1 MPGKTLEDKVDGLS
15 EKISNLT
22 TELKCHLTEF
32 RIFKKIG
39 YVILVGIL
47 GILGKLYWKAII
59 SSPTIVA
66 NVVASLNNVT
76 T

>member
-1 MPGKTLEDKVDGLS
+1 MTEKTLEDKVDGLV

-22 TELKCHLTEF
+22 TKLECHLTEF
-32 RIFKKIG
+32 KIFKKIG

-47 GILGKLYWKAII
+47 SILGKLYWEAII

-66 NVVASLNNVT
+66 NVVAIAFNST
-76 T
+76 H

>member
-1 MPGKTLEDKVDGLS
+1 MVKTLEDKVDD
-15 EKISNLT
+15 
-22 TELKCHLTEF
+22 LKTDMAKLITKFECHLTEF
-32 RIFKKIG
+32 KIFKKIG

-66 NVVASLNNVT
+66 NVVAALNVT
-76 T
+76 P

>member
-1 MPGKTLEDKVDGLS
+1 MAKTLEDKVDGLR
-15 EKISNLT
+15 EAINKLT
-22 TELKCHLTEF
+22 LKLECHLTEF
-32 RIFKKIG
+32 KIFKKIG

-47 GILGKLYWKAII
+47 GILGKLYWEAII